1 MKSTSRNISAIAIT
15 ALGASL
21 LVALGSP
28 ASAVEPDDT
37 KSGLVDTG
45 IPAIS
50 TEAPSKSVSSV
61 PLPEN
66 GTGIPAEAYGEIARA
81 EDALGAAFNA
91 SEWIESER
99 HLILHTNAPVDQ
111 ATVEAISAAVATVDV
126 VFVEND
132 YNRAELSDM
141 AWTLASSGTSIAGRT
156 IVSAGPN
163 TDSSGLSITLDE
175 ASGSPNARQ
184 ALPDEIDGVPVE
196 IDLAPA
202 PVSTSRDYDPQ
213 PPHWG
218 GAKMSRPSTPGR
230 LVSCTTGF
238 GVGTMS
244 GSTVQTEMITAHHCG
259 AAGTTWR
266 TGNYSDSPFL
276 GTMRDTKAL
285 GADIQRLSGSSFQ
298 GVVYTGPNGSSAA
311 SYVNGAVRPILGDSY
326 CISGARSGLVCRNI
340 VTSMNQS
347 ICYPADLVCYTGQV
361 YTNQESRVPA
371 AGQGDSGGPAFATS
385 SGASAGIYASGIISG
400 IFGNSTV
407 CTAEQDGRLCSF
419 QVILAPVSSFF
430 ADNPGYGILASQ
442 PGS

>member
-1 MKSTSRNISAIAIT
+1 M
-15 ALGASL
+15 
-21 LVALGSP
+21 
-28 ASAVEPDDT
+28 DT
-37 KSGLVDTG
+37 
-45 IPAIS
+45 I
-50 TEAPSKSVSSV
+50 TEA
-61 PLPEN
+61 
-66 GTGIPAEAYGEIARA
+66 
-81 EDALGAAFNA
+81 D
-91 SEWIESER
+91 
-99 HLILHTNAPVDQ
+99 
-111 ATVEAISAAVATVDV
+111 SAVDV

-141 AWTLASSGTSIAGRT
+141 PWTLASSGTSVAGWT
-156 IVSAGPN
+156 IVSTGPN

-175 ASGSPNARQ
+175 ASGSR
-184 ALPDEIDGVPVE
+184 
-196 IDLAPA
+196 
-202 PVSTSRDYDPQ
+202 
-213 PPHWG
+213 
-218 GAKMSRPSTPGR
+218 
-230 LVSCTTGF
+230 
-238 GVGTMS
+238 
-244 GSTVQTEMITAHHCG
+244 
-259 AAGTTWR
+259 R

-298 GVVYTGPNGSSAA
+298 GVFYTGPNGSSAA
-311 SYVNGAVRPILGDSY
+311 SYVNGAVRPILGHMY

-347 ICYPADLVCYTGQV
+347 IGYPANLVCYTGQV

-385 SGASAGIYASGIISG
+385 SGASVGIYACGIISG

-407 CTAEQDGRLCSF
+407 CTAEQDGKLCSF